1 MYCGA
6 GALFPHE
13 YPWASKL
20 LKVRHSSQRV
30 PVRIHGRVPRI
41 DFFFF
46 VFKILRSTQNHFCC
60 FCSFYDKVNWMQSLV
75 LC

>member
-1 MYCGA
+1 MGYTPRLRMYCGA

-41 DFFFF
+41 DFFFLSSKFYVVHRTIF
-46 VFKILRSTQNHFCC
+46 VVFALFTIR
-60 FCSFYDKVNWMQSLV
+60 
-75 LC
+75 